1 MATLVEKDGVVK
13 LIDSDTLAADYV
25 AAGWEKVEKETKTTT
40 KSKTILGKEWKNM
53 N

>member
-40 KSKTILGKEWKNM
+40 KSKTILGKE
-53 N
+53 